1 VYTREFLK
9 EKRNFKLMMEDEPK
23 SEIRE
28 GQVLIRVYVG
38 GQESPQVGPFVSIGH
53 LFGQLL
59 GKPVKQEFIFV
70 ADIREKRWSPYDLV
84 NWLQESDYHFILTHP
99 HQGNPRWDC
108 TEVYE
113 AMNELKD
120 HPGFPH
126 KDSFSCPV
134 FTQHKFRYLCVISDI
149 VNPTIAVPFP
159 QVSRENDRQGN
170 VNYMSYATVETFRTP
185 RLLDFLARHNEGR
198 YWIVKLPFVTVRE
211 GLRFCKTELEVL
223 KALEVS
229 AGKFRGII
237 LYAMVQPCLLNR

>member
-1 VYTREFLK
+1 
-9 EKRNFKLMMEDEPK
+9 MMEDEPK

-134 FTQHKFRYLCVISDI
+134 FTQHKF
-149 VNPTIAVPFP
+149 
-159 QVSRENDRQGN
+159 
-170 VNYMSYATVETFRTP
+170 
-185 RLLDFLARHNEGR
+185 
-198 YWIVKLPFVTVRE
+198 
-211 GLRFCKTELEVL
+211 
-223 KALEVS
+223 
-229 AGKFRGII
+229 
-237 LYAMVQPCLLNR
+237 